1 MRVKTMSKIVLT
13 EEEKSNLEKTAK
25 IVEEISNI
33 IECMP
38 GFLCRQEAMPSTI
51 YCNTIKQN
59 IFKLLDCTN
68 VLSNEV
74 EEEIDWSKVPINTPI
89 LVRNDEDH
97 EWKIRN
103 FAGYIDNKVC
113 AYNVRFYKGMPLN
126 CACGKVSWKYAK
138 LKTTEE

>member
-1 MRVKTMSKIVLT
+1 MRVKAMSKIVLT

-38 GFLCRQEAMPSTI
+38 GFLCRQEAMPSTV
-51 YCNTIKQN
+51 YCDTIKQN
-59 IFKLLDCTN
+59 ISKLLDCTN

-89 LVRNDEDH
+89 LVRDYEEH
-97 EWKIRN
+97 KWEIRN
-103 FAGYIDNKVC
+103 FAGY
-113 AYNVRFYKGMPLN
+113 YF
-126 CACGKVSWKYAK
+126 GKVHAFNINKTSKDYFSIQYWKYAK